1 MKGMRVQSSIREL
14 HGEKIDIIPYSEDTV
29 TFAQKALSPAKVTRV
44 QIIDPETKHLEIIVE
59 DTQLSLAIG
68 RKGQNVRLASKL
80 IGWNVDIKSEEEK
93 RQEIEAQMAA
103 LTAPGTPLSE
113 LQGIGPKTI
122 ERIEAHGISFIEKLA
137 DMTPEQLMEI
147 PGIGEKMV
155 EKIQLAVAAYF
166 QDLEAQQAAAA
177 EAAPEGEAEGEIQE
191 AAPEGGDVAEE
202 TETAADPDALAT
214 EAATETEAPEAT
226 EADETAE
233 VTDAPEATE
242 TSEPTA
248 EETADEKTSADAPAT
263 GEGEGDQ

>member
-1 MKGMRVQSSIREL
+1 
-14 HGEKIDIIPYSEDTV
+14 
-29 TFAQKALSPAKVTRV
+29 V

-214 EAATETEAPEAT
+214 EAATETEAPDAT

-233 VTDAPEATE
+233 TTDAPEATE

>member
-1 MKGMRVQSSIREL
+1 
-14 HGEKIDIIPYSEDTV
+14 V

-122 ERIEAHGISFIEKLA
+122 ERIEAHGVSLIEKLA

-147 PGIGEKMV
+147 QGIGEKMV

-166 QDLEAQQAAAA
+166 QDLEARQAAAA
-177 EAAPEGEAEGEIQE
+177 EAAPEGEAEVGVEIQE
-191 AAPEGGDVAEE
+191 AGPEA
-202 TETAADPDALAT
+202 TDAI
-214 EAATETEAPEAT
+214 EETEAPIEPQDFANETETVVETETETDPAT
-226 EADETAE
+226 HDA
-233 VTDAPEATE
+233 TDAPEATE
-242 TSEPTA
+242 TSEPAA
-248 EETADEKTSADAPAT
+248 EENSDENNSAGAPDA
-263 GEGEGDQ
+263 GEGEGNR